1 MIRQELPY
9 LKFTLLYIIIFLGA
23 RVDHGHH
30 AGKAVRAVND
40 AVALAKAVDK
50 AVSMVD
56 KGALIFFTVHQ
67 NLFQCHVYTLIFQ
80 HDTLAMIYSVVIRQL
95 TTKDS

>member
-1 MIRQELPY
+1 MHKFLIRQELPY

-56 KGALIFFTVHQ
+56 KGALIFF
-67 NLFQCHVYTLIFQ
+67 IRSIK
-80 HDTLAMIYSVVIRQL
+80 IYFNVMC
-95 TTKDS
+95 TP